1 MQFCAFSCCNRK
13 KVPVYIYSLKQTNPN
28 QTKETQMSNIAT
40 LTDDFANLDL
50 QIKELSRKR
59 DAIKKQLLEAAVY
72 TINDK
77 GIESATLVGDKADVV
92 ITKTFP
98 TTFSK
103 ELAETLL
110 SAEDFARCHATAI
123 KPTLTPRVT
132 IKDMA

>member
-1 MQFCAFSCCNRK
+1 
-13 KVPVYIYSLKQTNPN
+13 
-28 QTKETQMSNIAT
+28 MSNTMI
-40 LTDDFANLDL
+40 LVDDFANLVL
-50 QIKELSRKR
+50 QIKELNKKR

-110 SAEDFARCHATAI
+110 TAEDFSRCYATAI
-123 KPTLTPRVT
+123 KPTLTPSVT
-132 IKDMA
+132 IKAMA

>member
-1 MQFCAFSCCNRK
+1 
-13 KVPVYIYSLKQTNPN
+13 
-28 QTKETQMSNIAT
+28 MSNIAT